1 MLISRGHIG
10 NIRVFV
16 GKFHYRITAVITDC
30 QADNVARQDA
40 GLNLNAAHTVGQAV
54 QQRVDINEF
63 CAHDA
68 FLPDLH
74 QDGLILANMQHQFV
88 LHYAA
93 LLSGTAGSRSGAGVS
108 SGFEPCNS
116 RRSFFS
122 ASM

>member
-16 GKFHYRITAVITDC
+16 GKFHHRITAVIMDR

-40 GLNLNAAHTVGQAV
+40 GLNLNAAHTVGQAI
-54 QQRVDINEF
+54 QQRIDVDDL
-63 CAHDA
+63 CAHDTFLSDFHQNA
-68 FLPDLH
+68 LVLPD
-74 QDGLILANMQHQFV
+74 MQHQFV